1 MIRSEHCGDSLIFVL
16 LHLIIDNTV
25 CGIYAS
31 DHKYID
37 EINYNKGSSE
47 RLIID
52 IDFRSHFEVARG
64 VDSYDRILN
73 SLPLMV
79 DAAGSSLKQ
88 NSMPFPPWRSLA
100 YLQAKWQSP
109 YQRQSTPNEHDL
121 EDNVSS
127 DNKQCNGHLRG
138 LHSSPQSEL
147 EAERLLKP
155 MNIDSHCRLKLWI
168 TNYTEND

>member
-52 IDFRSHFEVARG
+52 IDFRSHFE
-64 VDSYDRILN
+64 
-73 SLPLMV
+73 LMV